1 MPAGYKYLNEF
12 YNFIKH
18 FRLGGFIGSSDVV
31 HEPFA
36 SIRRRRD
43 GTRVG
48 VHGQNGHPSRPG
60 FLYSDGLLSTPMH
73 CSGMPKSLVD
83 IVLILLTDLF

>member
-1 MPAGYKYLNEF
+1 MPAGQKYLNKF

-18 FRLGGFIGSSDVV
+18 FRLGGFIGNSDVV

-43 GTRVG
+43 GTRFR

-60 FLYSDGLLSTPMH
+60 FLHSDGLLSTPMH
-73 CSGMPKSLVD
+73 CSGMPK
-83 IVLILLTDLF
+83 

>member
-1 MPAGYKYLNEF
+1 MPAGQKYLNKF

-18 FRLGGFIGSSDVV
+18 FRLGGFIGNSDVV

-43 GTRVG
+43 GTRFR

-60 FLYSDGLLSTPMH
+60 FLHSDWLLSTPMY
-73 CSGMPKSLVD
+73 CSGMPKSF
-83 IVLILLTDLF
+83 IYIILILLTDLF